1 MKTGHHIAAAVIVAA
16 LVAGA
21 LDAQQSTTAAAKPA
35 AGDAVP
41 RKYWLVT
48 PVTLEASGRVETAGR
63 PEILDS
69 QAAYRL
75 ADMLATQEARERAG
89 VTEAPGA
96 GPATPG
102 ASSGRRRCAA
112 IAASTGEQCRKYARP
127 GSAYCEIHDPDA
139 R

>member
-1 MKTGHHIAAAVIVAA
+1 MKPRHRIAAAVIVAA
-16 LVAGA
+16 GLAAA
-21 LDAQQSTTAAAKPA
+21 LDARTPSAASDKPA
-35 AGDAVP
+35 AGDSTP

-48 PVTLEASGRVETAGR
+48 PVTLDQAGRVATAGR

-89 VTEAPGA
+89 LSQASQA
-96 GPATPG
+96 RQPAETG
-102 ASSGRRRCAA
+102 QRRRCAA
-112 IAASTGEQCRKYARP
+112 EAASTGEQCRKYARP
-127 GSAYCEIHDPDA
+127 GSAYCELHDPNA